1 MSIYIRIG
9 KKNEKKKK
17 KIERPKYFLSSY
29 KDFLQE
35 LNLENNDESKK
46 FRLYLKHQEIED
58 IIIDNKKVWN
68 FLYNFSI
75 IQECIKLNKNNHEM
89 LDIEYEVIEDNQD
102 KSNPNLSN
110 VINYIIKKDYIS
122 QNFYLDVLYKFIEKY
137 KGEFKN
143 FFISELIFYKT
154 KNKEEENNNISEIV
168 ETEKFL
174 KSFKEKIKNI
184 NQTLS
189 NFNKISKIIEDE
201 KSQEIFE
208 KSETNEAFFTDLKSK
223 EIKNNPLNDSINEN
237 LIKYSNSEKKL
248 HFDINKMIDKG
259 MFKILSKEKYNEGF
273 EDYKEKLNKNIL
285 EDYNLL

>member
-46 FRLYLKHQEIED
+46 FRLYLKHQEIEE

-223 EIKNNPLNDSINEN
+223 EIKNNSLNDSINEN

-273 EDYKEKLNKNIL
+273 EDYKEKLKINIL